1 MHTIKKAI
9 FGMAIFFVL
18 ALSSSAWAAKW
29 PECSGF
35 FSECKG
41 FTSDPERPSVFI
53 YTAPNYHPKNYSRF
67 IFPPIEIWID
77 PDSEYKGV
85 QPDQLKKITDGLR
98 EVMTDALKDGYP
110 IVDKPGPG
118 VAIVRIALTNVYL
131 KKKKWKW
138 QHYTPIGAAAK
149 GAQAAAG
156 KNVAL
161 TTAHLEMEMLD
172 SESGQRLKAG
182 VDMQAGE
189 KLREKIKE
197 GKKHPETTWADVEDT
212 FEFYAKRFRKR
223 LDAARG
229 K

>member
-9 FGMAIFFVL
+9 FGIVIFVL
-18 ALSSSAWAAKW
+18 GLSSSAWAAGW
-29 PECSGF
+29 PQCSGF

-41 FTSDPERPSVFI
+41 FTPDPDRPSVFI
-53 YTAPNYHPKNYSRF
+53 YTAPNYHPRNYSRF

-85 QPDQLKKITDGLR
+85 EPDQLKKLTDGLL
-98 EVMTDALKDGYP
+98 EVIIDELKDDYP

-131 KKKKWKW
+131 KKKKVKW
-138 QHYTPIGAAAK
+138 YNYTPVGAVSK
-149 GAQAAAG
+149 GVQLAAG
-156 KNVAL
+156 KNIAL
-161 TTAHLEMEMLD
+161 TTAHLEVEMLD
-172 SESGQRLKAG
+172 SQSGERLKAG
-182 VDMQAGE
+182 VDLQVGE

-197 GKKHPETTWADVEDT
+197 GKERPETTWADVEET
-212 FEFYAKRFRKR
+212 FEFYAKRFRQR

-229 K
+229 M

>member
-1 MHTIKKAI
+1 MILAI
-9 FGMAIFFVL
+9 ALIAITLPSV
-18 ALSSSAWAAKW
+18 SWAADW

-41 FTSDPERPSVFI
+41 FTPDPDRPSVFI

-85 QPDQLKKITDGLR
+85 QPDQLKKITDRLL
-98 EVMTDALKDGYP
+98 EVITKELEDGYP

-118 VAIVRIALTNVYL
+118 VAIIRIALTNVYL

-149 GAQAAAG
+149 GVQKAAG

-161 TTAHLEMEMLD
+161 TTAHLEVEMLD
-172 SESGQRLKAG
+172 SQSGKRLKAG
-182 VDMQAGE
+182 VDLQAGE

-197 GKKHPETTWADVEDT
+197 GKKHPETTWADVEET

-223 LDAARG
+223 LDKARG